1 MSRVSFFPA
10 AAAVLLIFAAGCSDQ
25 SPPAPAVD
33 TDVQASPTPP
43 KVGKAGKA
51 TKEDVRAPGPSTTM
65 GPD

>member
-1 MSRVSFFPA
+1 MSRASFFPV

-25 SPPAPAVD
+25 PPPAPAVD
-33 TDVQASPTPP
+33 TDAQASSMPP

-51 TKEDVRAPGPSTTM
+51 TKEDVRTPGPSTTM